1 MAKLQPSKFG
11 IVDAR
16 ADSLACDLFIAL
28 DVDAK
33 KRRKGLSYGE
43 GIRACVTLLTMLN
56 EYVGASY
63 ISLVLKGL
71 RERCFYAEDLY
82 VFDELKFALERA
94 GIKHV

>member
-1 MAKLQPSKFG
+1 MVKLQPSRFG

-33 KRRKGLSYGE
+33 KRLKGAPYGD
-43 GIRACVTLLTMLN
+43 GIRACVSLLAMLHKH
-56 EYVGASY
+56 VGASY
-63 ISLVLKGL
+63 VSLVLKGL

-82 VFDELKFALERA
+82 VFDEMSYQLETM
-94 GIKHV
+94 GIARV